1 MQKGY
6 RICGLA
12 AFAFALALASS
23 ASQAGPLAQSGA
35 SALPAQARTATLVEP
50 VVVVVRRRPLARRGC
65 VWVRGRWVC

>member
-1 MQKGY
+1 MGY

-12 AFAFALALASS
+12 AFVFALALASS
-23 ASQAGPLAQSGA
+23 ASQAGTWALPGA
-35 SALPAQARTATLVEP
+35 SALHTEARTATLVEP